1 MTIGPS
7 SLTASRPRSAR
18 VAALAAVAAAL
29 ALAACGSDGGRTA
42 TTVATTVAPPASP
55 YAAPPSVPRQGTGP
69 ADAADRAII
78 DRWLAALRTGDE
90 VAAARFFAP
99 GAKVQN
105 ASRIFTVRSL
115 PERVQFQRVL
125 SCGAIDR
132 EAVDGGHDFTIVTF
146 LLVERPGADCGG
158 GAGHEAKAAIQ
169 VRGGRI
175 TGWYRLPGGSYQG
188 PEGPQVQA

>member
-7 SLTASRPRSAR
+7 SLTGSRPRSAC
-18 VAALAAVAAAL
+18 VAALVAVAASL
-29 ALAACGSDGGRTA
+29 ALAACGSGGDRTA
-42 TTVATTVAPPASP
+42 TTVTTTAAPPASP
-55 YAAPPSVPRQGTGP
+55 YAAPPSVPRTGTGP
-69 ADAADRAII
+69 ADAADRAVI
-78 DRWLAALRTGDE
+78 DRWLAALRSGDE

-132 EAVDGGHDFTIVTF
+132 EAVDGGDDFTIVTF
-146 LLVERPGADCGG
+146 LLVERPGADCGS

-169 VRGGRI
+169 VRAGRI

-188 PEGPQVQA
+188 SEGPQVQA

>member
-7 SLTASRPRSAR
+7 SVIGSPARRAGVTVLT
-18 VAALAAVAAAL
+18 VLAAAL
-29 ALAACGSDGGRTA
+29 VLAACGSGGERTA
-42 TTVATTVAPPASP
+42 TTAATTAVPPASP
-55 YAAPPSVPRQGTGP
+55 YAAPPSVPRQGIGP
-69 ADAADRAII
+69 ANTADRAVI
-78 DRWLAALRTGDE
+78 DRWLAALRSGDE

-132 EAVDGGHDFTIVTF
+132 DAVAGGDDFTIVTF

-188 PEGPQVQA
+188 SEGPQVQA

>member
-7 SLTASRPRSAR
+7 SLIGSRSRSACA
-18 VAALAAVAAAL
+18 AALTAVATAL

-42 TTVATTVAPPASP
+42 ATVATTAAPPASP

-69 ADAADRAII
+69 ADTADRAVI
-78 DRWLAALRTGDE
+78 DRWLAALRSGDE

-132 EAVDGGHDFTIVTF
+132 EAVDGGDDFTIVTF

-169 VRGGRI
+169 IRRGRI

-188 PEGPQVQA
+188 SEGPQVQA

>member
-7 SLTASRPRSAR
+7 LIIGSRARSAW
-18 VAALAAVAAAL
+18 VAAATVAAAAL
-29 ALAACGSDGGRTA
+29 TLAACGSGGGPAA
-42 TTVATTVAPPASP
+42 TTAATTAAPPASP
-55 YAAPPSVPRQGTGP
+55 YAAPPSVPRQGIGP
-69 ADAADRAII
+69 ADAADRTVI

-99 GAKVQN
+99 GARVQN

-132 EAVDGGHDFTIVTF
+132 DAVAGGDDFTIVTF
-146 LLVERPGADCGG
+146 LLVERPGADCGS

-175 TGWYRLPGGSYQG
+175 TGWFRLPGGSYQG
-188 PEGPQVQA
+188 SEGPQVQA